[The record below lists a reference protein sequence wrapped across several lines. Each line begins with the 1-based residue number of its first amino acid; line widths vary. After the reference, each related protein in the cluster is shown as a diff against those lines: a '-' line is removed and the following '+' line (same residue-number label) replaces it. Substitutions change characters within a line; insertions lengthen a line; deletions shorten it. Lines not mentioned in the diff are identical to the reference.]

1 MVLEGHGGPVTMKMR
16 LTRTDHKASGIFGAI
31 EPEDEAF
38 LLLTGEHA
46 YLDHQVDHHEYY
58 LPKVPLGT
66 YICVRGLHRL
76 AHMTEDFE
84 TFEVTGVEGH
94 TDILFHSGNYPQ
106 VDSAGCILLGLA
118 SDFNTEV
125 THSKLA
131 FERFMEYLEGVD
143 EFTLEVV

>member
-1 MVLEGHGGPVTMKMR
+1 MNMTLS
-16 LTRTDHKASGIFGAI
+16 RTEYKQSGIFGAI
-31 EPEDEAF
+31 EPEDQAF
-38 LLLTGEHA
+38 LLLTAEHA
-46 YLDHQVDHHEYY
+46 YLNHSVDLHDYY
-58 LPKVPLGT
+58 MPKVPIGT
-66 YICVRGLHRL
+66 YRCVRGLHRL
-76 AHMTEDFE
+76 AHMTDDFE

-131 FERFMEYLEGVD
+131 FERFMEYLKGVD